1 MTNNVEAYNLV
12 SPEALANPY
21 PVYDE
26 LRRESPVHW
35 SDGLRAWIL
44 SCYDDVMAALH
55 DPRLSSDRIQQFATH
70 QLRDLD
76 LSIVADFLRIAT
88 RMMAL
93 QDMPQHTRLRKMAS
107 ESFTR
112 RALEAFRP
120 AVQQVVDVLLDR
132 VQLQHRMDL
141 VADFAQPLPA
151 MVIAE
156 MFGIP
161 SDDREDFQRWADDVI
176 RFFGGT
182 FGDVQED
189 ARRANAG
196 AFNLE
201 RYFLDLMAQRRR
213 EPGHDL
219 MSLLLTHQ
227 EQGLWD
233 EQDLSAQCVMILVGG
248 HVTTIDQLC
257 NGAHAFLKYPDQLQQ
272 LRERPE
278 LLPAAVEE
286 VLRYD
291 TSVPFIHRIAQ
302 ENLMIRDRR
311 IAKGQFVFLGLA
323 SANHD
328 PAQFSNPERFD
339 ITRAPNKH
347 VAFGHGPHLCLGGEL
362 ARRELEIGFGTLF
375 QRLPGVQFA
384 AQPAELRC
392 ESLLLRG
399 FKSMPLVF

>member
-1 MTNNVEAYNLV
+1 MTGNVEAYNLL

-21 PVYDE
+21 PIYDE

-35 SDGLRAWIL
+35 SEGLRAWIL
-44 SCYDDVMAALH
+44 SRYDDVMAALH
-55 DPRLSSDRIQQFATH
+55 DPRLSSDRIRQFATH
-70 QLRDLD
+70 QLRGLD
-76 LSIVADFLRIAT
+76 VSVVADFLRIVQ

-93 QDMPQHTRLRKMAS
+93 QDMPQHTRLRKMVS

-120 AVQQVVDVLLDR
+120 AVQQVADALLDR
-132 VQLQHRMDL
+132 VQPYHRMDL
-141 VADFAQPLPA
+141 VTDFAQPLPA

-156 MFGIP
+156 MFGIAHE
-161 SDDREDFQRWADDVI
+161 DRESFQRWADDVI

-182 FGDVQED
+182 FGNVEED
-189 ARRANAG
+189 ARRANEG
-196 AFNLE
+196 AVNLE
-201 RYFLDLMAQRRR
+201 RFFLHLMAQRRC

-219 MSLLLTHQ
+219 MSLFLAHQ

-233 EQDLSAQCVMILVGG
+233 EEDLSAQCVMILVGG

-257 NGAHAFLKYPDQLQQ
+257 NGAHALLKHPDQLQK
-272 LRERPE
+272 LREQPE
-278 LLPAAVEE
+278 LIHSAVEE

-291 TSVPFIHRIAQ
+291 TSVPFIHRIAR
-302 ENLMIRDRR
+302 EDLVIRGQH

-328 PAQFSNPERFD
+328 PEQFSNPERFD
-339 ITRAPNKH
+339 ITRTPNKH

-375 QRLPGVQFA
+375 RRLPGLQFA

>member
-1 MTNNVEAYNLV
+1 
-12 SPEALANPY
+12 
-21 PVYDE
+21 
-26 LRRESPVHW
+26 
-35 SDGLRAWIL
+35 
-44 SCYDDVMAALH
+44 
-55 DPRLSSDRIQQFATH
+55 
-70 QLRDLD
+70 
-76 LSIVADFLRIAT
+76 
-88 RMMAL
+88 
-93 QDMPQHTRLRKMAS
+93 MPQHTRLRKMAS

-120 AVQQVVDVLLDR
+120 AVQQVADDLLDR
-132 VQLQHRMDL
+132 VQPYHGMDF

-161 SDDREDFQRWADDVI
+161 SEDCAQFQRWSDDVV

-182 FGDVQED
+182 FGDVMED
-189 ARRANAG
+189 ARQANEG
-196 AFNLE
+196 AVNLE
-201 RYFLDLMAQRRR
+201 RYFLRLMAQRRR

-219 MSLLLTHQ
+219 MSLLPAYQ
-227 EQGLWD
+227 EEGLWD
-233 EQDLSAQCVMILVGG
+233 EQDLSAQCVMILIGG

-257 NGAHAFLKYPDQLQQ
+257 NGVQVLLQHPDQLQQ

-278 LLPAAVEE
+278 LIHAAVEE

-291 TSVPFIHRIAQ
+291 TSVPFIYRIAREDLVIHGQ
-302 ENLMIRDRR
+302 C

-328 PAQFSNPERFD
+328 PAQFAHPERFEM
-339 ITRAPNKH
+339 TRAPNKH

-362 ARRELEIGFGTLF
+362 ARRELEIGFETLF
-375 QRLPGVQFA
+375 QRLPGLQFGA
-384 AQPAELRC
+384 PPPQLRC
-392 ESLLLRG
+392 ESLMVRG